1 MRNGALHIPVY
12 LSVVAALVA
21 AIGPAGAAAE
31 ISSAAPRT
39 HSFEGSCAIVGNAV
53 LAHPMGLTPRRSS
66 FEFKGRGHCQGT
78 LDGRVLPERGAPVRL
93 VTTGPRP
100 IHTCELGYDP
110 GITFAMTFYPGRARR
125 ATIVGEGEIVDVA
138 RGQYSVVR
146 GQRSGIAAAVN
157 TLQGHMET
165 VMRCAKGTLR
175 EGSVG
180 LQIDTLTPL
189 VSEEPPRS
197 VRRGPAERHVRAGR
211 GAGTRPSAK

>member
-1 MRNGALHIPVY
+1 MRARIHHLLTC
-12 LSVVAALVA
+12 LSVTAVLATAVAPAEA
-21 AIGPAGAAAE
+21 ATSPGSPQL
-31 ISSAAPRT
+31 

-78 LDGRVLPERGAPVRL
+78 LDGRVLPESGAPVRL
-93 VTTGPRP
+93 ISAGPRP

-125 ATIVGEGEIVDVA
+125 ATIVGDGEIVDVG

-175 EGSVG
+175 GGTVG

-189 VSEEPPRS
+189 VSEEPRS
-197 VRRGPAERHVRAGR
+197 VRRGPPREARPRRPR
-211 GAGTRPSAK
+211 GGN